1 MEQAYSEE
9 KFAEHI
15 RTIVKEAEGD
25 SLTERPLTLPE
36 LKELAMCMGMREDEW
51 DQLQIKA
58 ETSLKLAQN
67 HLAARNFDEAIRE
80 AEKATAINPYLANS
94 NSILAKS
101 YQMLWL
107 EDQNDQA
114 RTKAIYHAQKE
125 LLTDP
130 EDQVAINVLS
140 AVNKDQKNGLA
151 DAKTKKTYLYIGLGI
166 LALIIVLFFAFSGGD
181 KSSNTSGNPSN
192 SDLENQLIVA
202 NEEVKAKYDLV
213 QTAIDQRNSML
224 PELFDAVDENHAD
237 LNALNAEIESLQ
249 TTLENLKGDEK
260 FNAEKKV
267 EDKIKEAKKL
277 IKQYGNAQ
285 SVEILMVQI
294 EGAENRISFEKKAYN
309 EAVKNY
315 NILVKQSK
323 GEYPE
328 YQEQA
333 YYNAE

>member
-1 MEQAYSEE
+1 MEAAYNEE
-9 KFAEHI
+9 KFTDHI

-25 SLTERPLTLPE
+25 SLTERPLTLSE
-36 LKELAMCMGMREDEW
+36 LKELAISMGMSEEEW
-51 DQLQIKA
+51 DQLQLKA
-58 ETSLKLAQN
+58 EKSLKLAQN

-80 AEKATAINPYLANS
+80 AEKATSINPYLANS

-107 EDQNDQA
+107 EDQTDKA
-114 RTKAIYHAQKE
+114 REKAIYYAQKE

-140 AVNKDQKNGLA
+140 ALNKDQKNAQA
-151 DAKTKKTYLYIGLGI
+151 DSNTKKKYLYIGLGI
-166 LALIIVLFFAFSGGD
+166 LALILVLIFAFSGGD
-181 KSSNTSGNPSN
+181 KETTSGNTADSGI
-192 SDLENQLIVA
+192 ENQLIIA
-202 NEEVKAKYDLV
+202 NEEVKANYDLV
-213 QTAIDQRNSML
+213 QTAIEQRNSML

-260 FNAEKKV
+260 FNTEKKV

-277 IKQYGNAQ
+277 VKQYGNAQ

-294 EGAENRISFEKKAYN
+294 EGAENRIAFEKKAYN
-309 EAVKNY
+309 DAVKNY

-323 GEYPE
+323 GEFPE